1 MYQVGETVLYG
12 TEGVC
17 VIAEIRE
24 MKVGRE
30 KAAYYVLQPV
40 RRGGATV
47 FVPLGNEKLLGKM
60 RRLLSPQ
67 ELDSLL
73 GDVCRTETTWI
84 EDVSARKEEFRRI
97 LTAGDRC
104 ELLGMIRALYRH
116 REALRRSG
124 KHLRTHDEQTLRDAE
139 KLLNDEFATVL
150 KIEPREVPAYIRAR
164 LEGAQFATAEV

>member
-97 LTAGDRC
+97 LTAGDRR
-104 ELLGMIRALYRH
+104 ELLGMIRALYRR

-164 LEGAQFATAEV
+164 LEGAQFATAEA